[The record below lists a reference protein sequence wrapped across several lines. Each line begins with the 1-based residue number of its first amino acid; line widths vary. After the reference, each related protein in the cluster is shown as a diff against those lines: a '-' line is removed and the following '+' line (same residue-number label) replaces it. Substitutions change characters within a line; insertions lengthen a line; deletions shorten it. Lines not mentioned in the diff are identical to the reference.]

1 MSHMEVKEARN
12 IMRRVESHLRQS
24 HLDMGAKEETISF
37 VDVVYHPTSP
47 LPSLNYVT
55 PRKNT
60 AWVSGNHI
68 QQGLDLLREKGHSPR
83 VRFAEGLY
91 PPVFEN
97 ALRDLGLK
105 VESEIPI
112 MVFKNRQAPRK
123 TPTIPQEVTFKRVN
137 DAEGM
142 SIWWYIWR
150 NAFYNVMVSSVEPL
164 LIGTDLRDV
173 YLGRQ
178 INLVMYRLGY
188 PMGALRITLHEGTAH
203 LVAQAMI
210 KEMRKPHWER
220 LIHEVAL
227 DVALNEGVEMVF
239 TSDQNDEERQLYRE
253 LGFTDSGSI
262 VTFAEKSD
270 MAKDGESD
278 DPLAKSVL
286 VV

>member
-1 MSHMEVKEARN
+1 MEVKEARN

-24 HLDMGAKEETISF
+24 HLDMGAKDENVGF
-37 VDVVYHPTSP
+37 VDVVYHATSP

-60 AWVSGNHI
+60 AWVSSNYV
-68 QQGLDLLREKGHSPR
+68 QQGLETLREKGRVGR

-97 ALRDLGLK
+97 ALRELGLK

-112 MVFKNRQAPRK
+112 MVYKDLKALRK
-123 TPTIPQEVTFKRVN
+123 TPSIPDEINFTRVD

-142 SIWWYIWR
+142 SVWWYIWR
-150 NAFYNVMVSSVEPL
+150 NAFYDVMVSSVEPL
-164 LIGTDLRDV
+164 LIGSDLRDV

-178 INLVMYRLGY
+178 INLVMYRQSY
-188 PMGALRITLHEGTAH
+188 PMGALRITIHEGSAH

-210 KEMRKPHWER
+210 KEMRKPQWER
-220 LIHEVAL
+220 LIHEVSL
-227 DVALNEGVEMVF
+227 DVALNAGVDMVF
-239 TSDQNDEERQLYRE
+239 TSDQSAEERQLYRE
-253 LGFTDSGSI
+253 LGFVDSGSI
-262 VTFAEKSD
+262 VTFAERSETE
-270 MAKDGESD
+270 KDGEAD
-278 DPLAKSVL
+278 DPLAQSVL

>member
-1 MSHMEVKEARN
+1 MSRMEVKEARS
-12 IMRRVESHLRQS
+12 IMRRVEAHLRQS
-24 HLDMGAKEETISF
+24 HLDMGAKEKNVSF
-37 VDVVYHPTSP
+37 VDVIHHPTSP

-60 AWVSGNHI
+60 AWVSGNHV
-68 QQGLDLLREKGHSPR
+68 QQGLNVLRKEGRTLR

-97 ALRDLGLK
+97 ALRELGLK

-112 MVFKNRQAPRK
+112 MVYKNLQTLRK
-123 TPTIPQEVTFKRVN
+123 TPSIPDEVTFSRVD

-142 SIWWYIWR
+142 SVWWYIWR

-164 LIGTDLRDV
+164 LIGSDLRDI

-178 INLVMYRLGY
+178 INLVMYRHSY
-188 PMGALRITLHEGTAH
+188 PMGALRITIHEGTAH

-210 KEMRKPHWER
+210 KEMRKPQWER
-220 LIHEVAL
+220 LIHEVSL
-227 DVALNEGVEMVF
+227 DVALNEGVDMVF

-253 LGFTDSGSI
+253 LGFIDSGSI
-262 VTFAEKSD
+262 VTFSERSEENDREA
-270 MAKDGESD
+270 D
-278 DPLAKSVL
+278 DPLAQSVL

>member
-1 MSHMEVKEARN
+1 MSRIEVKEARN

-24 HLDMGAKEETISF
+24 HLDMGAKDENIGF
-37 VDVVYHPTSP
+37 VDVIYHTTSP

-68 QQGLDLLREKGHSPR
+68 QQGLDALRDKERVCR

-97 ALRDLGLK
+97 TLRELGLK

-112 MVFKNRQAPRK
+112 MVYKNLQAPRK
-123 TPTIPQEVTFKRVN
+123 TPNIPSEVTFSRVD

-142 SIWWYIWR
+142 SVWWYIWR
-150 NAFYNVMVSSVEPL
+150 NAFYDVMVSSVEPL
-164 LIGTDLRDV
+164 LIGSNLRDI

-178 INLVMYRLGY
+178 INLVMYRQSY
-188 PMGALRITLHEGTAH
+188 PMGALRITIHEGSAH

-210 KEMRKPHWER
+210 KEMRKPQWER
-220 LIHEVAL
+220 LIHEVSL
-227 DVALNEGVEMVF
+227 DVALNVGVDMVF
-239 TSDQNDEERQLYRE
+239 TSDQNEDERQLYRE
-253 LGFTDSGSI
+253 LGFVDSGSI
-262 VTFAEKSD
+262 VTFAESSPT
-270 MAKDGESD
+270 AEVGEAD
-278 DPLAKSVL
+278 DPLAQSIL

>member
-1 MSHMEVKEARN
+1 MEVKEARN

>member
-1 MSHMEVKEARN
+1 MSRMEVKEARN
-12 IMRRVESHLRQS
+12 IMRRVEAHLRQS
-24 HLDMGAKEETISF
+24 HLDMGANDEDIGFVAVIHHIS
-37 VDVVYHPTSP
+37 SP

-68 QQGLDLLREKGHSPR
+68 QQGLNALREKGRVAR

-91 PPVFEN
+91 PPVFEQS
-97 ALRDLGLK
+97 LRELGLK
-105 VESEIPI
+105 IESEVPI
-112 MVFKNRQAPRK
+112 MVFKNEQIARK
-123 TPTIPQEVTFKRVN
+123 TPSIPPEVTFARV
-137 DAEGM
+137 DDTEGM
-142 SIWWYIWR
+142 SVWWYIWR
-150 NAFYNVMVSSVEPL
+150 NAFYNVMVSGVEPL
-164 LIGTDLRDV
+164 LIGGDLRDV

-188 PMGALRITLHEGTAH
+188 PMGALRITLHNGTAH
-203 LVAQAMI
+203 LVAQAMM

-239 TSDQNDEERQLYRE
+239 TSDQNEEERQLYRE
-253 LGFTDSGSI
+253 MGFVDSGSV
-262 VTFAEKSD
+262 VTFVESINTEQ
-270 MAKDGESD
+270 DGESD

>member
-1 MSHMEVKEARN
+1 MEVKEARS

-24 HLDMGAKEETISF
+24 HLDMGAKEENVGF
-37 VDVVYHPTSP
+37 VDVIHHASSP

-68 QQGLDLLREKGHSPR
+68 QHGLDALQEKGRALR

-97 ALRDLGLK
+97 ALRELGLK

-112 MVFKNRQAPRK
+112 MVFKNLQTLRK
-123 TPTIPQEVTFKRVN
+123 TPSIPDEVTFARVD

-142 SIWWYIWR
+142 SVWWYIWR
-150 NAFYNVMVSSVEPL
+150 NAFYDVMVSSVEPL
-164 LIGTDLRDV
+164 LIGSNLRDV

-178 INLVMYRLGY
+178 INLVMYRQSY
-188 PMGALRITLHEGTAH
+188 PMGALRITIHEGSAH

-210 KEMRKPHWER
+210 KEMRKPQWER
-220 LIHEVAL
+220 LIHEVSL
-227 DVALNEGVEMVF
+227 DVALNEGVDMVF
-239 TSDQNDEERQLYRE
+239 TSDQNVEERKLYRE
-253 LGFTDSGSI
+253 LGFVDSGSI
-262 VTFAEKSD
+262 VTFSEPSD
-270 MAKDGESD
+270 TETDGKSD
-278 DPLAKSVL
+278 DPLAQSVL